1 MIEMTKE
8 ELTLATKEYG
18 KKHIAH
24 RMANVLLALSEQK
37 PSAFVMKDD
46 LADPAIVSTPAYLDI
61 EDAEQK
67 TIGDIVALYA
77 DPFPVIGDT
86 TALVDDILSILAL
99 LEAGDWSEHCT
110 KTELGGRLEREITR
124 LIGDAQEA
132 TVTSYELIAEAWRLM
147 DGQDP
152 KTSDWHSKASKYLN
166 SNRVEKVDDVKPKPV
181 DHGFRDN
188 CECSSCQTTARIC
201 SELTDKSTLIY
212 EVNVGGNT
220 WVECTRAAYVRAKDK
235 GELTRVVTNH
245 PNNELKDHQIRELVN
260 ELRDIA
266 VTYHGT
272 QQLREKI
279 ARAVNNSL
287 KGGQSQPKR
296 IRITHIGENGTEIPQ
311 FSVGDIF
318 DVHGE
323 EFGEPHITMPSGHV
337 YWLRAMEKHGDK
349 WEVL

>member
-8 ELTLATKEYG
+8 ELTQATKEYG

-124 LIGDAQEA
+124 LIGDAQNDLLPEHLPCDVVLVPGMRIHEGVRTKTLLTA
-132 TVTSYELIAEAWRLM
+132 LQRRAE
-147 DGQDP
+147 
-152 KTSDWHSKASKYLN
+152 LN
-166 SNRVEKVDDVKPKPV
+166 SRIKLMPSKIFDAVK
-181 DHGFRDN
+181 F
-188 CECSSCQTTARIC
+188 T
-201 SELTDKSTLIY
+201 
-212 EVNVGGNT
+212 
-220 WVECTRAAYVRAKDK
+220 
-235 GELTRVVTNH
+235 
-245 PNNELKDHQIRELVN
+245 
-260 ELRDIA
+260 
-266 VTYHGT
+266 
-272 QQLREKI
+272 
-279 ARAVNNSL
+279 
-287 KGGQSQPKR
+287 QSQ
-296 IRITHIGENGTEIPQ
+296 HTE
-311 FSVGDIF
+311 
-318 DVHGE
+318 
-323 EFGEPHITMPSGHV
+323 
-337 YWLRAMEKHGDK
+337 RDK
-349 WEVL
+349 